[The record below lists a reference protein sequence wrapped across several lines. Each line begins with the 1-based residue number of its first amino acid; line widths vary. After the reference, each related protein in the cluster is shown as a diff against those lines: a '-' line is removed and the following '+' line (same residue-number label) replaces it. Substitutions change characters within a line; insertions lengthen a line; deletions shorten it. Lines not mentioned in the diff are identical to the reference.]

1 MNNIGKRPSRTLL
14 YEEVVNDL
22 YALIDKSQMKPG
34 EKLPPERELTEK
46 LGISRNVL
54 REAFHVLESRGII
67 NSYQGKGRFLR
78 KVPQEEGI
86 ETKYDSLSKNLERC
100 SMMEAY
106 EVRQV
111 LEVKAVEL
119 IIRNATEADI
129 DEMAAACEE
138 MAENFRESG
147 RTVGEFELHRL
158 YA

>member
-67 NSYQGKGRFLR
+67 N
-78 KVPQEEGI
+78 
-86 ETKYDSLSKNLERC
+86 
-100 SMMEAY
+100 
-106 EVRQV
+106 
-111 LEVKAVEL
+111 
-119 IIRNATEADI
+119 
-129 DEMAAACEE
+129 
-138 MAENFRESG
+138 
-147 RTVGEFELHRL
+147 
-158 YA
+158 

>member
-78 KVPQEEGI
+78 KVFRR
-86 ETKYDSLSKNLERC
+86 K
-100 SMMEAY
+100 
-106 EVRQV
+106 
-111 LEVKAVEL
+111 KA
-119 IIRNATEADI
+119 
-129 DEMAAACEE
+129 
-138 MAENFRESG
+138 
-147 RTVGEFELHRL
+147 
-158 YA
+158 